1 MARFA
6 QGLTPRLPEIPANVA
21 RRSGDTIIANV
32 LKFPNIGAT
41 DRVLKFR
48 QGVLPSQVLLLQP
61 FQ

>member
-1 MARFA
+1 MAPLA
-6 QGLTPRLPEIPANVA
+6 QGLTPRLPEIPAHVVGQ
-21 RRSGDTIIANV
+21 SGDTVIAPV